1 MSLVNYKKVVD
12 KIRQLYYLL
21 FPKRSLRNLAVK
33 SFIALKFISSMALII
48 FMIGVGALTLYT
60 MALYKP
66 VNFKAYPDEKLA
78 SNEYIEIQKIKDTL
92 ILVENKKCDAYRI
105 VLRDSKI
112 LYEQPFDLQKYT
124 RNNIEAKTR
133 DSQVIDTVCKNLGRL
148 NNGIPLHLLLAN
160 EDNDY
165 IKALSAIGAI
175 LYEASSKASE
185 LHIFVKGYAD
195 KSKGDWQRKLDKKYA
210 YGEIDYYTSL
220 SPDKK
225 LYYINPNNLITHFV
239 PHNPNVPSGYYTN
252 DDLPFLR
259 AKYVLENHI
268 INNLS
273 YCFPTIKTIG
283 VLEGEIL
290 EKEQPD
296 LRNTEVYV
304 TACY

>member
-1 MSLVNYKKVVD
+1 M
-12 KIRQLYYLL
+12 
-21 FPKRSLRNLAVK
+21 
-33 SFIALKFISSMALII
+33 
-48 FMIGVGALTLYT
+48 
-60 MALYKP
+60 
-66 VNFKAYPDEKLA
+66 
-78 SNEYIEIQKIKDTL
+78 
-92 ILVENKKCDAYRI
+92 
-105 VLRDSKI
+105 
-112 LYEQPFDLQKYT
+112 
-124 RNNIEAKTR
+124 
-133 DSQVIDTVCKNLGRL
+133 
-148 NNGIPLHLLLAN
+148 
-160 EDNDY
+160 
-165 IKALSAIGAI
+165 
-175 LYEASSKASE
+175 
-185 LHIFVKGYAD
+185 KGYAD